1 MVSSAR
7 FPLIYVRERQ
17 YQSLAVD
24 KTGMERKIDNANAT
38 EDFQDRF
45 QRESRA
51 LKVMKISW
59 K

>member
-24 KTGMERKIDNANAT
+24 KTSMERKIDNAT

-51 LKVMKISW
+51 LRVVKLSW